1 MNAPLKGYCELGDL
15 EPSRGELV
23 ELRHAIHRNPEIGHK
38 EFQTSKLVADKLAG
52 WGYEVTTGVGGTGV
66 VGTLTAGSGTR
77 RIGIRADMDALPI
90 LEQTGLPY
98 ASLNEGL
105 MHACG
110 HDGHTTM
117 LLGAA
122 KQLAATRNFSGTV
135 HLIFQP
141 AEEAG
146 IDCGAKRMLADGLFE
161 RFPCDA
167 IFALHNHPGSPARA
181 FRWHK
186 GPFMSASDRVT
197 ITVKGLGGHAARPH
211 QTIDPIVA
219 AASIVMALQT
229 VVARN
234 VDPTKTAVV
243 TIGTI
248 SGGKAMNVIA
258 NDVTMGLSVRSF
270 DADVRMLLRKRII
283 ELAETQAASYG
294 ATAVVD
300 YQLGHPVL
308 VNTDAETELAREVAE
323 ALVGTDNVAE
333 IDRITGSEDFAYML
347 ERVPGCLVRIG
358 NGVGDKV
365 PLLHTSRYDFNDE
378 NLTVGAAFWVRLAE
392 RFLAQGER

>member
-1 MNAPLKGYCELGDL
+1 MMDQTMMRYSTVQDL
-15 EPSRGELV
+15 EPAHTELV
-23 ELRHAIHRNPEIGHK
+23 ELRRRIHQNPEIGHQ
-38 EFQTSKLVADKLAG
+38 EFETAKLVAEKLTA
-52 WGYEVTTGVGGTGV
+52 WGYDVATGVGGTGV
-66 VGTLTAGSGTR
+66 VGTLKSGQGGR
-77 RIGIRADMDALPI
+77 SIGLRADMDALPI
-90 LEQTGLPY
+90 TEDTGLPY
-98 ASLNEGL
+98 ASKNAGL

-122 KQLAATRNFSGTV
+122 QALAKTRRFSGTV

-146 IDCGAKRMLADGLFE
+146 IDCGAKRMLNDGLFE

-167 IFALHNHPGSPARA
+167 VFAMHNHPGTPPRA
-181 FRWHK
+181 FRYHV

-197 ITVKGLGGHAARPH
+197 ITVKGIGGHAARPH
-211 QTIDPIVA
+211 HAVDPIVA
-219 AASIVMALQT
+219 ASSIVMALQT

-243 TIGTI
+243 TVGTI
-248 SGGKAMNVIA
+248 HGGKAMNVIA
-258 NDVTMGLSVRSF
+258 NDVTLGLSVRSF
-270 DADVRMLLRKRII
+270 DADVRALLQKRIT
-283 ELAETQAASYG
+283 ELAQSQAASYG
-294 ATAVVD
+294 AKAEVD

-308 VNTDAETELAREVAE
+308 VNSEQETQFAREVAAE
-323 ALVGTDNVAE
+323 LVGAENVTE

-347 ERVPGCLVRIG
+347 ERVPGSLVRIG

-365 PLLHTSRYDFNDE
+365 PMLHTSRYDFNDA
-378 NLTVGAAFWVRLAE
+378 NLTVGAAFWTRLVE
-392 RFLAQGER
+392 RFLAA